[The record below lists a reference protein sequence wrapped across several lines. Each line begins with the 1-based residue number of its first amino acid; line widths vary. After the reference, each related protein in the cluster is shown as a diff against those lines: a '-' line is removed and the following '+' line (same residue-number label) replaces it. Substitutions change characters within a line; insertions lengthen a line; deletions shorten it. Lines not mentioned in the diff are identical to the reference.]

1 MKTVFLQ
8 GVRIYQKV
16 FSLDTGWLG
25 RFYPSRVCRF
35 TPTCSQYTYEA
46 VEKYGLLKGLLLGLK
61 RILRC
66 HPGAAGGDDPLK

>member
-8 GVRIYQKV
+8 GIRIYQKI
-16 FSLDTGWLG
+16 FSLDTGWLS

-35 TPTCSQYTYEA
+35 MPTCSQYIYEA
-46 VEKYGLLKGLLLGLK
+46 VEKYGLLKGLFLGLK

-66 HPGAAGGDDPLK
+66 HPGVGGGYDPVK